1 MAITSATGG
10 IITNYTSSTNNFT
23 SHTFLTSGQLQVTGS
38 DTVALLIVGGGGG
51 GSLGG
56 GGESTATNRGNGG
69 GAGGYV
75 SRSFSLTAGVWNI
88 SVGNGGLGGIP
99 FSNATTGETSSFGT
113 SATALVSSSFSMYAP
128 ATASTALVSS
138 SYVDKAFFVLTGS
151 VVGKFFLTASTTQTD
166 VAPIY
171 YVTTGSTATLTMA
184 NIAAKINTLTSTF
197 KIIASGSAA
206 TLQLTASVPGTGSNT
221 FSYTSASITQPFE
234 GGLQPVGDSSFF
246 QLTGSI
252 VGQFY
257 VTGSS
262 TQVDTPPIYYVT
274 TGSTATLTMANI
286 AAKINT
292 LSSSFNIKASGSAA
306 SLQLTASVSVLGNT
320 FTYVSA
326 SITQPFAG
334 GTYLT
339 GSYGG
344 FGGQPTSG
352 NGSSGGGS
360 YPTGGADIFSDSG
373 SNGGTQ
379 QGKSGAGGGGAA
391 NSGSDAYFVF
401 NDPFTIYNGGNG
413 GTGLSNNLR
422 NGTGSFFAAGG
433 GGGGWMNVGPGGGG
447 TGGSSIGGN
456 GGSGVQGAGGVGA
469 ANTGAG
475 GGGGALSDQSSNWGN
490 GGDGGSGIVVIRYKT
505 N

>member
-1 MAITSATGG
+1 
-10 IITNYTSSTNNFT
+10 
-23 SHTFLTSGQLQVTGS
+23 
-38 DTVALLIVGGGGG
+38 
-51 GSLGG
+51 
-56 GGESTATNRGNGG
+56 
-69 GAGGYV
+69 
-75 SRSFSLTAGVWNI
+75 
-88 SVGNGGLGGIP
+88 
-99 FSNATTGETSSFGT
+99 
-113 SATALVSSSFSMYAP
+113 
-128 ATASTALVSS
+128 
-138 SYVDKAFFVLTGS
+138 
-151 VVGKFFLTASTTQTD
+151 
-166 VAPIY
+166 
-171 YVTTGSTATLTMA
+171 MA

-379 QGKSGAGGGGAA
+379 SGKSGAGGGGAT
-391 NSGSDAYFVF
+391 SGGTGSYTTYD
-401 NDPFTIYNGGNG
+401 NPFTFYNGGNG
-413 GTGLSNNLR
+413 GLGKSSDLI
-422 NGTGSFFAAGG
+422 NGTGSFYAAGG
-433 GGGGWMNVGPGGGG
+433 GGGGWVNVGPGGGG

-456 GGSGVQGAGGVGA
+456 GGSGVQGAGGVGVS
-469 ANTGAG
+469 GSG

>member
-10 IITNYTSSTNNFT
+10 IITDYTSSGNNFR

-69 GAGGYV
+69 GAGGFV
-75 SRSFSLTAGVWNI
+75 SRSFNLTAGVWNI
-88 SVGNGGLGGIP
+88 SVGNGGLGGIHY
-99 FSNATTGETSSFGT
+99 SNATTGETSSFGT
-113 SATALVSSSFSMYAP
+113 SATALVSSSYANG
-128 ATASTALVSS
+128 
-138 SYVDKAFFVLTGS
+138 AFFQLTGS
-151 VVGKFFLTASTTQTD
+151 VVGKFFLTSSTTQTD

-171 YVTTGSTATLTMA
+171 YVITGSTATLTMV
-184 NIAAKINTLTSTF
+184 NIAT
-197 KIIASGSAA
+197 
-206 TLQLTASVPGTGSNT
+206 
-221 FSYTSASITQPFE
+221 
-234 GGLQPVGDSSFF
+234 
-246 QLTGSI
+246 
-252 VGQFY
+252 
-257 VTGSS
+257 
-262 TQVDTPPIYYVT
+262 
-274 TGSTATLTMANI
+274 
-286 AAKINT
+286 KINT

-306 SLQLTASVSVLGNT
+306 TLQLTASLTVLGNT
-320 FTYVSA
+320 FSYTSA

-433 GGGGWMNVGPGGGG
+433 GGGGWVNVGPGGGG
-447 TGGSSIGGN
+447 VGGSSIGGN
-456 GGSGVQGAGGVGA
+456 GGSGVQGAGGNGV

-475 GGGGALSDQSSNWGN
+475 GGGGALSDQSINWGN
-490 GGDGGSGIVVIRYKT
+490 GGDGASGIVVVRYT
-505 N
+505 V

>member
-56 GGESTATNRGNGG
+56 GGESNDTNRGNGG
-69 GAGGYV
+69 GAGGFV
-75 SRSFSLTAGVWNI
+75 SRSISLTAGVWTVL
-88 SVGNGGLGGIP
+88 VGEGGKGGII
-99 FSNATTGETSSFGT
+99 SSGATTGETSSFGT

-171 YVTTGSTATLTMA
+171 Y
-184 NIAAKINTLTSTF
+184 I
-197 KIIASGSAA
+197 
-206 TLQLTASVPGTGSNT
+206 
-221 FSYTSASITQPFE
+221 
-234 GGLQPVGDSSFF
+234 
-246 QLTGSI
+246 
-252 VGQFY
+252 
-257 VTGSS
+257 
-262 TQVDTPPIYYVT
+262 T

-475 GGGGALSDQSSNWGN
+475 GGGGALSDQSINWGA
-490 GGDGGSGIVVIRYKT
+490 GGNGGSGIVVVMYKT